1 MTQKT
6 GGSFFSE
13 RRLLSINL
21 TLKYFP
27 WIIRDTV
34 VSVSPSPLI
43 LLPVFRQT
51 GSSVLS

>member
-6 GGSFFSE
+6 GGSFLSE
-13 RRLLSINL
+13 RRLLSIDL

-27 WIIRDTV
+27 WIIRGTAV
-34 VSVSPSPLI
+34 GVSPSPLI

-51 GSSVLS
+51 GFSVLS